1 MPKAFETWTVLPHGP
16 LRRHTPNLW
25 SVEGKLPGM
34 GLMRRMT
41 LARLAGGGIAIHNA
55 IALEQDLMDEI
66 EAWGKPELLI
76 VPNGWHRLDSAI
88 FEQRY
93 PDLKLVC
100 PAGGRAKIEQVV
112 GVDHTYADAP
122 ADALVRFEHL
132 DGTNEAEG
140 VMRVESDDGVTLVLN
155 DALFNVPHLPGL
167 EGLVMKLLGSTG
179 GPKVTRIARLFV
191 IKDKPALRAHL
202 ERLAT
207 DDVVRVVPGHGEMIE
222 VDAAKIL
229 RQVAA
234 TL

>member
-1 MPKAFETWTVLPHGP
+1 MDWKVAEAKQRFSEL
-16 LRRHTPNLW
+16 LREAVTEPQLIHNR
-25 SVEGKLPGM
+25 S
-34 GLMRRMT
+34 
-41 LARLAGGGIAIHNA
+41 RLVAVVVGAADNA
-55 IALEQDLMDEI
+55 IALEQGLMNEI
-66 EAWGKPELLI
+66 EAWGKPQLLI

-100 PAGGRAKIEQVV
+100 PAGARAKVEQVV
-112 GVDHTYADAP
+112 GVDHSYADAP
-122 ADALVRFEHL
+122 ADALVSFQHL
-132 DGTNEAEG
+132 DGTNETEG

-155 DALFNVPHLPGL
+155 DVLFNVRDLPGL
-167 EGLVMKLLGSTG
+167 EGLVMRLLGSTG
-179 GPKVTRIARLFV
+179 GPKVTRISRLFV

-207 DDVVRVVPGHGEMIE
+207 DDVVRVVPGHGEIIE
-222 VDAAKIL
+222 LDAAKVL